1 MKGCSAPL
9 IVKGIQMKSIMR
21 YHYIPGRMAVIKETD
36 NTKYIHMDLK
46 KLECRSCHLHTDI
59 SVHVCVT
66 FHIILEYS

>member
-1 MKGCSAPL
+1 MANKHMKGCSAPL

-46 KLECRSCHLHTDI
+46 NLEC
-59 SVHVCVT
+59 
-66 FHIILEYS
+66 